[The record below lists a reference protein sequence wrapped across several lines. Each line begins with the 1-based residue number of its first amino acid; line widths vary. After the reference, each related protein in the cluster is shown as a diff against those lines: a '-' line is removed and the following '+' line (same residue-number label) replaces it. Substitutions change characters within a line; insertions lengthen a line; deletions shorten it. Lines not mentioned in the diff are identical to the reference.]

1 MMCSVVLYVEAGLI
15 ALFHVSPEMSY
26 ERGNGRG
33 WWIRMEREKSW
44 SSGAE
49 VRCV

>member
-15 ALFHVSPEMSY
+15 ALFHVSPEMPY

-33 WWIRMEREKSW
+33 WWIRMTDGKGEKLVFW
-44 SSGAE
+44 
-49 VRCV
+49 C